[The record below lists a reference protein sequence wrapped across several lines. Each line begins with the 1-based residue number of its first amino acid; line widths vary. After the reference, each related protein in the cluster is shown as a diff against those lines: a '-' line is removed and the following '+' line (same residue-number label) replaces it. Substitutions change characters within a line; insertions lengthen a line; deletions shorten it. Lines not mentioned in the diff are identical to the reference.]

1 MKCENVWIVEC
12 DGIGECRSGDDHHL
26 NFETGTGAVC
36 ANDRDIDAVARSL
49 SAESGVITVEPCRSL
64 ARTVFFDITE
74 DDDSGFSLLD
84 VSGDEYADDG
94 RTDVTPETLSDV
106 SIAMSVIRTA
116 EFEYTDTRG
125 TTVIQYR
132 HGKFA
137 TDSERGLIVIAE
149 ELAPRFTS

>member
-1 MKCENVWIVEC
+1 MKYENIWIVEC

-49 SAESGVITVEPCRSL
+49 SAEAGVITVEPCRSL
-64 ARTVFFDITE
+64 ARTVFFNISA
-74 DDDSGFSLLD
+74 DDASGFVLTD
-84 VSGDEYADDG
+84 VSGDEYSDEG
-94 RTDVTPETLSDV
+94 RTELTPENLSDV

-116 EFEYTDTRG
+116 EFEYTGPRG

-149 ELAPRFTS
+149 ELSPRFTS